1 MPQIILEKR
10 TAYLASYTFLRKM
23 LINIKTHVTLT
34 ALSTIKNTFFT
45 EHLLLATFAEWILQS
60 F

>member
-10 TAYLASYTFLRKM
+10 TAHLASYTFLREM

-34 ALSTIKNTFFT
+34 ALSTIKNTYFT
-45 EHLLLATFAEWILQS
+45 EHLLLATFAE
-60 F
+60 

>member
-10 TAYLASYTFLRKM
+10 TAHLASYTFLREM

-34 ALSTIKNTFFT
+34 ALSTIKNTFIT
-45 EHLLLATFAEWILQS
+45 EHLLLATFAE
-60 F
+60 